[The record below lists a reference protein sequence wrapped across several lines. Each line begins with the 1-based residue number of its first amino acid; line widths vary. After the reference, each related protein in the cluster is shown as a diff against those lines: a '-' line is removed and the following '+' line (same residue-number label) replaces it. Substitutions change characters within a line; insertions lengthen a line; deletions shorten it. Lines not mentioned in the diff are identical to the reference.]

1 MSVTTTAIHAVDPLV
16 VEDLRLVERTAA
28 HFGSPGMRPEF
39 WELFTLLKSNRD
51 AFVAEA
57 LRLEAAR
64 KAGEAAAVDPGLL
77 EKLRQIRKDYFPL
90 ARELR
95 VFLQKTEVPLDG
107 MRLELGLVLTMASTR
122 GREAALRWV
131 ADPVHQ
137 APEAMPRIRVMTRLV
152 DQYRKA
158 LLEQMMAAPPPPAD
172 DPLPAPVPAPAAK
185 PEDKPLRIHPQF
197 LGDLR
202 AGRRFVELLSIGR
215 QPVELWEAVGFIL
228 VDRASAAAALR
239 ELQRL
244 KRAGKPGEFAGET
257 FRTRE
262 RLKELRGKLGRFV
275 GDLRAFFIRTFGTWE
290 GEIEELVLAFIA
302 ASARG
307 RHRARQW
314 LDDPEL
320 CKDEAA
326 RFVADLRSRAGE
338 YREALKDPAADEAAT
353 PPA

>member
-1 MSVTTTAIHAVDPLV
+1 MSLTTTAILGVDPLV
-16 VEDLRLVERTAA
+16 VEDLRFVERVAA
-28 HFGSPGMRPEF
+28 HFSGPGLRPEF
-39 WELFTLLKSNRD
+39 WEVFTLMKANRD
-51 AFVAEA
+51 AFVAEG
-57 LRLEAAR
+57 LRLEAAK
-64 KAGEAAAVDPGLL
+64 KAGEPSALDPALL
-77 EKLRQIRKDYFPL
+77 EKLRAIRKDYYPL

-95 VFLQKTEVPLDG
+95 AFLEKLPTPLDG
-107 MRLELGLVLTMASTR
+107 MRLELGIVLTMASTR
-122 GREAALRWV
+122 GRESALRWV

-137 APEAMPRIRVMTRLV
+137 APDALPRVRVMTRLV
-152 DQYRKA
+152 DDYRKA
-158 LLEQMMAAPPPPAD
+158 LLEQKMSAPPPPAD
-172 DPLPAPVPAPAAK
+172 DPLPAPAPSASK
-185 PEDKPLRIHPQF
+185 PDETAFRIHPQF

-202 AGRRFVELLSIGR
+202 AGRRFVELLSGVR

-228 VDRASAAAALR
+228 VDRVSAASALR

-244 KRAGKPGEFAGET
+244 KRAGKPGEFAGEA

-262 RLKELRGKLGRFV
+262 RFVELRGKRGRFV
-275 GDLRAFFIRTFGTWE
+275 GDLRAYLIKLFGKWE

-326 RFVADLRSRAGE
+326 RFVADLRARAGE
-338 YREALKDPAADEAAT
+338 YREALATTPDEGAA

>member
-16 VEDLRLVERTAA
+16 VEDLRYVERVAPL
-28 HFGSPGMRPEF
+28 FGGPGARSEF
-39 WELFTLLKSNRD
+39 WEVFTLLKSNRD
-51 AFVAEA
+51 AFMAEA
-57 LRLEAAR
+57 ARLEAAK
-64 KAGEAAAVDPGLL
+64 KAGSPASLDPALL
-77 EKLRQIRKDYFPL
+77 EKLRAIRKDYFPL

-95 VFLQKTEVPLDG
+95 GFLEKLPTPLDG

-131 ADPVHQ
+131 ADPVNQ
-137 APEAMPRIRVMTRLV
+137 APDALPRVLVMTRLV

-158 LLEQMMAAPPPPAD
+158 LLEQKMAAPPPPAD
-172 DPLPAPVPAPAAK
+172 DPLTAAVPVK
-185 PEDKPLRIHPQF
+185 LEDKPLRIHPQF

-202 AGRRFVELLSIGR
+202 AGRRFVELLSGGR
-215 QPVELWEAVGFIL
+215 QAVELWEAVGFIL
-228 VDRASAAAALR
+228 TDRVTAAGALR

-244 KRAGKPGEFAGET
+244 KRAGKPGEFAGEV

-262 RLKELRGKLGRFV
+262 RIAELRGKLARFV
-275 GDLRAFFIRTFGTWE
+275 GDLRAYLVRLFGKWE

-326 RFVADLRSRAGE
+326 RFVADLRSRAGD
-338 YREALKDPAADEAAT
+338 YREALKAADPTADEAAA